1 MFFDLH
7 TPFPSPSHAFLTA
20 ASSQAAGGSA
30 SGSGKQAKKSKKGK
44 DKEQGSA
51 SAGPADKRSDRD
63 CWWGI
68 ADSDRQRVEEQ
79 VLLTRHRPLPT
90 LCCQSAADSAVTDS
104 LRYDQP

>member
-20 ASSQAAGGSA
+20 ASGQTAAGSA

-44 DKEQGSA
+44 DKEQATLAVG
-51 SAGPADKRSDRD
+51 DKRNDRD

-79 VLLTRHRPLPT
+79 VLLSRHR
-90 LCCQSAADSAVTDS
+90 V
-104 LRYDQP
+104 

>member
-7 TPFPSPSHAFLTA
+7 TPFPSPSHAFLMA
-20 ASSQAAGGSA
+20 ASGQASAGSA

-44 DKEQGSA
+44 DKEQQATTG
-51 SAGPADKRSDRD
+51 DKRSDRD

-79 VLLTRHRPLPT
+79 VLLTRHR
-90 LCCQSAADSAVTDS
+90 A
-104 LRYDQP
+104 